1 MTEKIDYSKLADR
14 VVEQAFDQAGFH
26 LNDAQLKK
34 LLQNKFDRAKAMI
47 DARKNSPA
55 FHIDY

>member
-14 VVEQAFDQAGFH
+14 VVEQAVESAGFH
-26 LNDAQLKK
+26 LSETQMKK
-34 LLQNKFDRAKAMI
+34 LLQNKFDRARAMV
-47 DARKNSPA
+47 DARKNLPA